1 MTVYAAGVVCWREA
15 GKDIEVL
22 LVHREKYDDWGFP
35 KGKQD
40 KGELLQETAVREVE
54 EEAGI
59 RIRLGRKLDVI
70 QYKVGK
76 SEDKFVSYWAS
87 KVTPKIAAKSKFV
100 PNKEIARVEWH
111 NLKSAKKLL
120 SYSHDLELLEKLIAL
135 SRKGQLETRSLIVLR
150 HAKATPR
157 SEWGNG
163 EATRPLLPEGELQ
176 AKRLVTLLG
185 SYGPNRLITSP
196 WRRCLDTVK
205 PYATISKR
213 KLVKRSQI
221 TEFKSKKNPKQAR
234 QLMEDLFRDSKNAL
248 VCTHRPALPEVLEA
262 VSSHASGEMAEPI
275 RKAATL
281 SPSDFLVVRLSLESK
296 PKVLDYE
303 LVSLDAEN
311 KS

>member
-1 MTVYAAGVVCWREA
+1 MTVYAAGVICWREA

-22 LVHREKYDDWGFP
+22 LVHREQYDDWGFP

-59 RIRLGRKLDVI
+59 KVRLGRKLDVI
-70 QYKVGK
+70 HYKVGK
-76 SEDKFVSYWAS
+76 GEDKYVSYWAS
-87 KVTPKIAAKSKFV
+87 KVSPKIISKSKFV

-111 NLKSAKKLL
+111 NLKTAQRML
-120 SYSHDLELLEKLIAL
+120 SYSHDRELLEKLIGFHEQGL
-135 SRKGQLETRSLIVLR
+135 LETRSLIVLR

-157 SEWGNG
+157 TDWVNG
-163 EATRPLLPEGELQ
+163 EATRPLLPEGEKQ
-176 AKRLVTLLG
+176 AKRLAKLLK
-185 SYGPNRLITSP
+185 SYGPKRLITSP

-205 PYATISKR
+205 PYSKSSKR

-234 QLMEDLFRDSKNAL
+234 QLIEDLFKDSNNSL

-262 VSSHASGEMAEPI
+262 VSQHASGEMAEPI
-275 RKAATL
+275 RKAASL

-303 LVSLDAEN
+303 LVTLDSA
-311 KS
+311 K

>member
-1 MTVYAAGVVCWREA
+1 MTVYAAGVVCWREVS
-15 GKDIEVL
+15 GDIEIL
-22 LVHREKYDDWGFP
+22 LVHREQYDDWGFA

-59 RIRLGRKLDVI
+59 RVRLGRKLDVI
-70 QYKVGK
+70 HYKVGK
-76 SEDKFVSYWAS
+76 GEDKYVSYWAS
-87 KVTPKIAAKSKFV
+87 KVPHKVYSKSRFK

-111 NLKSAKKLL
+111 PVETAMRML
-120 SYSHDLELLEKLIAL
+120 SYGHDREVLEKLVEFH
-135 SRKGQLETRSLIVLR
+135 KHGQLETRSLIVLR

-157 SEWGNG
+157 SDWTDG
-163 EATRPLLPEGELQ
+163 EATRPLLPEGEVQ
-176 AKRLVTLLG
+176 AKRLVKLLK
-185 SYGPNRLITSP
+185 SYGPKRLVTSP

-205 PYATISKR
+205 PYSKSCKR

-234 QLMEDLFRDSKNAL
+234 QLVEDVFKDTKNAL

-262 VSSHASGEMAEPI
+262 VSQHATGEMAEPI
-275 RKAATL
+275 RQAAAL
-281 SPSDFLVVRLSLESK
+281 APSDFLVVRLSMASK

-303 LVSLDAEN
+303 MVSLSEA
-311 KS
+311 K

>member
-1 MTVYAAGVVCWREA
+1 VTVYAAGVICWREA

-22 LVHREKYDDWGFP
+22 LVHREQYDDWGFP

-59 RIRLGRKLDVI
+59 KVRLGRKLDVI
-70 QYKVGK
+70 HYKVGK
-76 SEDKFVSYWAS
+76 GEDKYVSYWAS
-87 KVTPKIAAKSKFV
+87 KVPHKIYSKSRFK

-111 NLKSAKKLL
+111 ELQVAKKML
-120 SYSHDLELLEKLIAL
+120 SYAHDRSLLEKLIEFHNL
-135 SRKGQLETRSLIVLR
+135 GQLETRSLIVLR

-157 SEWGNG
+157 TEWSNG

-176 AKRLVTLLG
+176 AKRLVKLLK
-185 SYGPNRLITSP
+185 SYGPRRLITSP
-196 WRRCLDTVK
+196 WRRCHDTVV
-205 PYATISKR
+205 PYAKSSKR

-234 QLMEDLFRDSKNAL
+234 QLMEDLFKDSKNAL

-262 VSSHASGEMAEPI
+262 VSQHASGGMAEPI
-275 RKAATL
+275 RQASSL
-281 SPSDFLVVRLSLESK
+281 SPSDFLVVRLSLEK
-296 PKVLDYE
+296 TPKVLDYE
-303 LVSLDAEN
+303 LVSLGE
-311 KS
+311 KR